1 MTEKVETRV
10 RVPCGLKKRLNMNKI
25 KEVWRVERGIWCVK
39 SESVDFQKHISV
51 NVNLAITQILSELNP
66 RCVMN

>member
-1 MTEKVETRV
+1 MRA
-10 RVPCGLKKRLNMNKI
+10 
-25 KEVWRVERGIWCVK
+25 ERGIWCVK
-39 SESVDFQKHISV
+39 SESVDFQKHILV